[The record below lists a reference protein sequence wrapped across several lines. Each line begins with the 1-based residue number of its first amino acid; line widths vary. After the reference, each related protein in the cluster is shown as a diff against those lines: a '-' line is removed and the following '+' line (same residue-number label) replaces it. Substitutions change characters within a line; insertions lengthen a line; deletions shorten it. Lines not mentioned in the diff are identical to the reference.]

1 MPDKKLKPDITIEE
15 KSLKE
20 IPKKKSVYDERP
32 YGIEDNRHVTYQ
44 YKVERGEK
52 EPTCITYS
60 LCNFLALVKKVIY
73 RDNGFESQ
81 MFYAI
86 DVVMNNSRTINKS
99 IEIPVKQFK
108 TMDWVWEL
116 GPHAIMNAGN
126 SSQEKL
132 REAILYESTE
142 RSIEERFIFQHTGWR
157 EIDGEMFF
165 LSANGAVGN
174 HDISVELDK
183 DLEHYCLLDP
193 EGDPKEAI
201 KSSLE
206 FLLIAPMEVTLPL
219 LAAVYLAPLTEISPQ
234 MSAFTIWLSGESG
247 AYKSTINSL
256 ALSHFGDFDRITNPA
271 NWKDTANSIEE
282 KMSQAKDV
290 VFNLDDFAPAADRN
304 SQSEME
310 KKAERIIRS
319 QGDRAGRGRMYSV
332 RKFPRGLL
340 ITSGEM
346 LTSGY
351 SRTARII
358 TLEIKRGET
367 NTLFMSDAQKNK
379 YQYCKAMTH
388 YIVWIKNNWSRLKKN
403 LPTHYINL
411 RDELAPKIGADS
423 HPRMP
428 EIISGLIIGLETAV
442 EYALDKGALTKKEA
456 DDLLIDGQEIFI
468 SLAKKQASRV
478 DAQRAG
484 RQFLDYIK
492 TMYHQGIAK
501 FTPRNSELQPV
512 TTSGSYFIGWSE
524 VDPDDSSAILYYLDM
539 TAAVAAVKKFTD
551 NFVWNEDAVKKDL
564 DIMKK
569 IVDHD
574 KDRREKNLRIGKS
587 TQRVIVLRGLD

>member
-1 MPDKKLKPDITIEE
+1 MPDKKVKPDITIEE

-20 IPKKKSVYDERP
+20 IPKKKSIYDDRP

-52 EPTCITYS
+52 EPTCVTYS
-60 LCNFLALVKKVIY
+60 LCNFMALVKKVIY
-73 RDNGFESQ
+73 RDDGFERQ
-81 MFYAI
+81 MFLAI
-86 DVVMNNSRTINKS
+86 DVVMNNSRVINKS

-108 TMDWVWEL
+108 SMDWVWEL

-126 SSQEKL
+126 SSQDKL
-132 REAILYESTE
+132 REAILYESTK

-157 EIDGEMFF
+157 EVDGEMFF

-174 HDISVELDK
+174 HDINVELDK

-193 EGDPKEAI
+193 DGDPKEAI
-201 KSSLE
+201 KASLD

-219 LAAVYLAPLTEISPQ
+219 WAAVYLAPLTEINPQ

-247 AYKSTINSL
+247 SYKSTINAL

-290 VFNLDDFAPAADRN
+290 LFNLDDFAPAADRN

-319 QGDRAGRGRMYSV
+319 QGDRAGRGRMYSI
-332 RKFPRGLL
+332 RKYPRGLL
-340 ITSGEM
+340 VTSGEM

-358 TLEIKRGET
+358 TLEILRGQT

-388 YIVWIKNNWSRLKKN
+388 YVVWIKNNWARLKKK
-403 LPTHYINL
+403 LPTHYIDL
-411 RDELAPKIGADS
+411 RDELAPKIGTDS

-428 EIISGLIIGLETAV
+428 EIIAGMVIGLETAV
-442 EYALDKGALTKKEA
+442 EYVLDKQAFTQKEA
-456 DDLLIDGQEIFI
+456 DALLEGGKEILI

-484 RQFLDYIK
+484 RQFLDLIK

-501 FTPRNSELQPV
+501 FTPRTSEMQPV
-512 TTSGSYFIGWSE
+512 TTSGSYYIGWFE
-524 VDPDDSSAILYYLDM
+524 TDPDDSAATLYYLDM

-551 NFVWNEDAVKKDL
+551 SFVWNEDSVKKDL

-574 KDRREKNLRIGKS
+574 KDRREKNVRIGKS